1 MKIIIN
7 DKNMKRRRYIM
18 EYLDRGRTQ
27 QVIMAENI
35 KEARKIAAHL
45 ARMRGVTE
53 YWVYA
58 G

>member
-1 MKIIIN
+1 
-7 DKNMKRRRYIM
+7 MKRKRYIM

-45 ARMRGVTE
+45 AHMRGVTE
-53 YWVYA
+53 YYVYT

>member
-1 MKIIIN
+1 MYRLTHKATQ
-7 DKNMKRRRYIM
+7 KRYIM
-18 EYLDRGRTQ
+18 EYLERSRTQ

-45 ARMRGVTE
+45 AHMRGVTE
-53 YWVYA
+53 YYVYA

>member
-1 MKIIIN
+1 
-7 DKNMKRRRYIM
+7 MKRKRYIM
-18 EYLDRGRTQ
+18 EYLEGSRTQ

-45 ARMRGVTE
+45 AHTRGVTE
-53 YWVYA
+53 YYVYA

>member
-1 MKIIIN
+1 MRICGFGMMIYPLKFGKFQI
-7 DKNMKRRRYIM
+7 
-18 EYLDRGRTQ
+18 RGRTQ